1 MTAQCPLDLILFTPV
16 AGGIKMQKT
25 ISFLGSILRPV
36 RFLVVAF
43 TCALLLFSNAFPA
56 AAIESYQS
64 NPTEATDQLLET
76 QRETDEVAKSAPLGL
91 KETQQRTSG
100 GGLNEIQGTADAE
113 KMNRPENS
121 QEAVSVEEEVSN
133 FLKKVTGNK

>member
-1 MTAQCPLDLILFTPV
+1 
-16 AGGIKMQKT
+16 MQKVFT
-25 ISFLGSILRPV
+25 LSRSILKPM

-56 AAIESYQS
+56 AAAIQSYQS
-64 NPTEATDQLLET
+64 DPTEATDQLLET
-76 QRETDEVAKSAPLGL
+76 QRRTDELVTKEPPGL
-91 KETQQRTSG
+91 KETQERTQ
-100 GGLNEIQGTADAE
+100 GGLNEVQGAADIE

-121 QEAVSVEEEVSN
+121 QEATSVEEGVSN

>member
-1 MTAQCPLDLILFTPV
+1 
-16 AGGIKMQKT
+16 MQKS
-25 ISFLGSILRPV
+25 ISLLGFIFRPV
-36 RFLVVAF
+36 RFLFVAF

-56 AAIESYQS
+56 AAIQSYQS

-76 QRETDEVAKSAPLGL
+76 QRQTDEVAKSAPLGL

-100 GGLNEIQGTADAE
+100 GGLNEVQGTADAE